1 MIILVEGRC
10 QELSVPISHEAI
22 AARLKVLA
30 DSNRIEG
37 VGDIRMWR
45 YSEVRL
51 KD

>member
-1 MIILVEGRC
+1 V
-10 QELSVPISHEAI
+10 LS
-22 AARLKVLA
+22 
-30 DSNRIEG
+30 DSDRIEG